1 MNANNNEETKI
12 DLLKL
17 LLACWHR
24 LWIIVLAAVVCAGIG
39 FSYAKFMITP
49 EYQSGIMVYVNN
61 NAHTTENTAITPGD
75 LSVSQQLVDTY
86 VVILKNK
93 STLKEIIEAG
103 NLNYTP
109 AQLGK
114 MISASA
120 VNETEIF
127 QINVTGTKQTE
138 TALIANTIAE
148 VLPEKISSIV
158 EGSSVRIM
166 DTADVPLRPISP
178 SVTKYTALG
187 LLLGIVVSAFAI
199 IVIELFNTT
208 IRDEEYLTQTYNLPV
223 LAVIPELTSN
233 KSSRSNYY
241 AGNHQKKEKEDE
253 E

>member
-1 MNANNNEETKI
+1 MSANNNEETEI

-17 LLACWHR
+17 LLACWRR
-24 LWIIVLAAVVCAGIG
+24 LWIIVLVAVVCAGIG

-75 LSVSQQLVDTY
+75 LSVSQQLVNTY

-93 STLKEIIEAG
+93 TTLKDIIEKG

-109 AQLGK
+109 AQLSG

-187 LLLGIVVSAFAI
+187 LFLGIVMSGFVI

-208 IRDEEYLTQTYNLPV
+208 IRDEEYLMQNYDLPILAIIPNLT
-223 LAVIPELTSN
+223 AS
-233 KSSRSNYY
+233 KSSHSGYY
-241 AGNHQKKEKEDE
+241 AKQQPKRTKEDDK
-253 E
+253 